1 MYRHLALALCLVGL
15 GNPALASIAWWT
27 SGDEDGREAFVGFE
41 KSGDSTL
48 TVTLVNSS
56 SRDALVPTDVLT
68 AVFFSLACDGPDLTP
83 ISALMYGYGGK
94 SDKLVV
100 NGQTIIDRPAQAY
113 TSGTNYETIDVPDGN
128 VGGEWAY
135 ARTDVTPPGP
145 GNHGISSAG
154 YDVFGAGNFG
164 GANLAG
170 PEAVNGLQ
178 YGISSLGDNPSTGNG
193 GLNTPLVKNAVVF
206 TLSGFTGNLSDIT
219 GVRFQYGTSLDEPFL
234 YVPAD
239 QPISIPAEQFGEVP
253 EPGSMVMWLLLGLT
267 GAAAGVV
274 RHRRLLAKWNTGVGV
289 LE

>member
-27 SGDEDGREAFVGFE
+27 AGDEDGRQAHVGFR
-41 KSGDSTL
+41 KSGDTL

-68 AVFFSLACDGPDLTP
+68 AVFFSLASGGPDLTP
-83 ISALMYGYGGK
+83 ISALMYEYGGK
-94 SDKLVV
+94 SGELVV
-100 NGQTIIDRPAQAY
+100 NGQRIIDRPAQAY
-113 TSGTNYETIDVPDGN
+113 TSGANHETIDVLGGN

-154 YDVFGAGNFG
+154 YDVFGKGNFG

-178 YGISSLGDNPSTGNG
+178 YGITSLGDNRLTGNG

-219 GVRFQYGTSLDEPFL
+219 GVRFQYGTSLAEPFL
-234 YVPAD
+234 YVAAD

-253 EPGSMVMWLLLGLT
+253 EPGSMVMWLLFGLAGIT
-267 GAAAGVV
+267 AGVV
-274 RHRRLLAKWNTGVGV
+274 RHRGLLAR
-289 LE
+289 

>member
-27 SGDEDGREAFVGFE
+27 AGDEDGRQAHVGFR
-41 KSGDSTL
+41 KSGDTL

-68 AVFFSLACDGPDLTP
+68 AVFFSLDSGGPDLTP
-83 ISALMYGYGGK
+83 ISALMYEYGGK
-94 SDKLVV
+94 SGTSGPLDV
-100 NGQTIIDRPAQAY
+100 NDQWIIDGPAQAY
-113 TSGTNYETIDVPDGN
+113 TSGANYETIDVLDGN

-178 YGISSLGDNPSTGNG
+178 YGITSRGDNPSTGNG
-193 GLNTPLVKNAVVF
+193 GLKIPLVGNAVVF
-206 TLSGFTGNLSDIT
+206 TLSGFATGNLSDIT

-234 YVPAD
+234 YVAAD

-253 EPGSMVMWLLLGLT
+253 EPGSMVMWLLFGLAGIT
-267 GAAAGVV
+267 AGVV
-274 RHRRLLAKWNTGVGV
+274 RHRRLLAR
-289 LE
+289 